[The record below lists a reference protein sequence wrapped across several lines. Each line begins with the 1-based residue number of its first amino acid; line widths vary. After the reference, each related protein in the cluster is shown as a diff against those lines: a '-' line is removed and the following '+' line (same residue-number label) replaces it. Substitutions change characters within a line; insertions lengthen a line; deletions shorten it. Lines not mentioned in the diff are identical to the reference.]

1 MPLFMDSIGLEPPCS
16 HDDADVNISDDGN
29 HESNEDTINE
39 SDDMWH
45 QELLPHNLLSDQ
57 DDPPPSRIDIYI
69 AG

>member
-45 QELLPHNLLSDQ
+45 QELLPHNLLSD
-57 DDPPPSRIDIYI
+57 
-69 AG
+69 